1 MKSSLVDIELAI
13 RGFIVMSEELDSM
26 YLRLQNNQVP
36 LNWAKVGYPSLKPL
50 SSWYKD
56 FLARV
61 AFFGTWLAEGNP
73 ASYWLPGMFFPQGF
87 MTGVLQTHA
96 RQYKIAIDKLA
107 YSFEFLEAEGA
118 EDVDEA
124 PEDGV
129 YVYGLYMDGARW
141 DREAASVADQLPTV
155 MFDTM
160 PVIHF
165 KPQEDFKPEPED
177 YLCPLYKTSLRAGV
191 LSTTGLST
199 NFVLHVATPSK
210 EPPAHWVQRAAAMLC
225 MLND

>member
-13 RGFIVMSEELDSM
+13 NGFIVMSEELDSM

-96 RQYKIAIDKLA
+96 RQYRIAIDKLA

-129 YVYGLYMDGARW
+129 YVYGLFMDGARW
-141 DREAASVADQLPTV
+141 DRETANIAD
-155 MFDTM
+155 
-160 PVIHF
+160 
-165 KPQEDFKPEPED
+165 
-177 YLCPLYKTSLRAGV
+177 
-191 LSTTGLST
+191 
-199 NFVLHVATPSK
+199 
-210 EPPAHWVQRAAAMLC
+210 
-225 MLND
+225 